1 MKKIIHKV
9 DIAWLALIL
18 LTLSGGLMGELAQ
31 PGFWITVMIALM
43 TYLKGRLVIDYFME
57 LEEAR
62 PIIRNV
68 VTGFST
74 IIPLLMVL
82 TYLWTDQLVSFSE
95 LILGN

>member
-82 TYLWTDQLVSFSE
+82 TFLWTDQLVSFSE